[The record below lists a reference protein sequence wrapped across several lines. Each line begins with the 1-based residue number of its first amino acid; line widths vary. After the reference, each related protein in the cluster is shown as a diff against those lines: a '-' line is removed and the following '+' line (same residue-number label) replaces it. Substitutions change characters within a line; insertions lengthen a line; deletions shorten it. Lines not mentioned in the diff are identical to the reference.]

1 MERLIYEGRFL
12 VNTVGGIMR
21 QDDLRVMYGRV
32 NWEKMFREADYHKIA
47 NIIYLASLGNGD
59 KIPERWRERFFERY
73 QKALRFGDVYRE
85 AQQEILM
92 MMEMMNLPCSVISS
106 CAVRELYPVPEM
118 SACGLLKLLVD
129 EKSYV
134 LAKGYMVDLG
144 YETDYSYKGYGEHMK
159 NSAGFD
165 MEIYYKLP
173 LRTRLYDKNM
183 KLMLETAPFWGRYK
197 YVRGFSLENQ
207 FVYMLASAAYAYVTD
222 ALLIRNV
229 LDLYVFHRMW
239 KEKMNIES
247 IEKRMEGFRV
257 DELGKK
263 ILQIAYMWFGSKGE
277 KASDGLPEDIKV
289 YDILENRILSRGVL
303 NNETDQQALKLER
316 LVQREINR
324 EQFRE
329 KRAAFTEKWRKRR
342 KNIGR
347 MLRWV
352 FPEYKYMC
360 VIYPILE
367 DFSILLPICWIW
379 RGIRQLK
386 GLLISNLFKKKKPD

>member
-21 QDDLRVMYGRV
+21 QDDLREMYGRV

-47 NIIYLASLGNGD
+47 NIIYLASLGKGD
-59 KIPERWRERFFERY
+59 EIPERWRERFFERY

-92 MMEMMNLPCSVISS
+92 MMEMMNLPCFVISS

-342 KNIGR
+342 KNTGR

-386 GLLISNLFKKKKPD
+386 GLLISNLFKKKPD

>member
-21 QDDLRVMYGRV
+21 QDDLREMYGRV

-92 MMEMMNLPCSVISS
+92 MMEMMNLPCFVISS
-106 CAVRELYPVPEM
+106 CAIRELYPVPEM
-118 SACGLLKLLVD
+118 AACGLLKLLVD

-386 GLLISNLFKKKKPD
+386 GLLISNLFKKKPD

>member
-21 QDDLRVMYGRV
+21 QDDLREMYGRV

-47 NIIYLASLGNGD
+47 NIIYLASLGKGD
-59 KIPERWRERFFERY
+59 EIPERWRERFFERY
-73 QKALRFGDVYRE
+73 QTALRVGDVYRE

-92 MMEMMNLPCSVISS
+92 MMEMMNLPCFVISS
-106 CAVRELYPVPEM
+106 CAIRELYPVPEM
-118 SACGLLKLLVD
+118 AACGLLKLLVD

-159 NSAGFD
+159 NAAGFD

-207 FVYMLASAAYAYVTD
+207 FMYMLASAAYAYVTD

-386 GLLISNLFKKKKPD
+386 GLLISNLFKKKPD

>member
-92 MMEMMNLPCSVISS
+92 MMEMMNLPCFVISS

-263 ILQIAYMWFGSKGE
+263 ILHIAYMWFGSKGE

-342 KNIGR
+342 KNTGR

-386 GLLISNLFKKKKPD
+386 GLLISNLFKKKPD

>member
-21 QDDLRVMYGRV
+21 QDDLREMYGRV

-92 MMEMMNLPCSVISS
+92 MMEMMNLPCFVISS
-106 CAVRELYPVPEM
+106 CAIRELYPVPEM
-118 SACGLLKLLVD
+118 AACGLLKLLVD

-159 NSAGFD
+159 NAAGFD

>member
-21 QDDLRVMYGRV
+21 QDDLREMYGRV

-47 NIIYLASLGNGD
+47 NIIYLASLGKGD
-59 KIPERWRERFFERY
+59 EIPERWRERFFERY

-92 MMEMMNLPCSVISS
+92 MMEMMNLPCFVISS
-106 CAVRELYPVPEM
+106 CAIRELYPVPEM
-118 SACGLLKLLVD
+118 AACGLLKLLVD

-159 NSAGFD
+159 NAAGFD

-207 FVYMLASAAYAYVTD
+207 FMYMLASAAYAYVTD

-329 KRAAFTEKWRKRR
+329 KRIAFIDEWRKRR

>member
-92 MMEMMNLPCSVISS
+92 MMEMMNLPCFVISS

-263 ILQIAYMWFGSKGE
+263 ILHIAYMWFGSKGE

-342 KNIGR
+342 KNTGR

>member
-1 MERLIYEGRFL
+1 
-12 VNTVGGIMR
+12 MR
-21 QDDLRVMYGRV
+21 QDDLREMYGRV

-92 MMEMMNLPCSVISS
+92 MMEMMNLPCFVISS

-263 ILQIAYMWFGSKGE
+263 ILHIAYMWFGSKGE

-342 KNIGR
+342 KNTGR

>member
-21 QDDLRVMYGRV
+21 QDDLREMYGRV

-47 NIIYLASLGNGD
+47 NIIYLASLGKGD
-59 KIPERWRERFFERY
+59 EIPERWRERFFERY

-92 MMEMMNLPCSVISS
+92 MMEMMNLPCFVISS

-386 GLLISNLFKKKKPD
+386 GLLISNLFKKKPD

>member
-1 MERLIYEGRFL
+1 
-12 VNTVGGIMR
+12 
-21 QDDLRVMYGRV
+21 MYGRV

-59 KIPERWRERFFERY
+59 KIPDRWRKRFFERY
-73 QKALRFGDVYRE
+73 QRALVFGDVYRE
-85 AQQEILM
+85 AQQEVLM
-92 MMEMMNLPCSVISS
+92 MMEMMNLPCFVISS
-106 CAVRELYPVPEM
+106 CAIRELYPVPEM
-118 SACGLLKLLVD
+118 AACGLLKILVD

-159 NSAGFD
+159 NAAGFD

-173 LRTRLYDKNM
+173 FHTRLYDKNM
-183 KLMLETAPFWGRYK
+183 KLMLETVPFWGRYK

-222 ALLIRNV
+222 SLLIRDV
-229 LDLYVFHRMW
+229 LDLYVFHRTW
-239 KEKMNIES
+239 KEKMNEES

-263 ILQIAYMWFGSKGE
+263 ILQIAYMWFGSKDE
-277 KASDGLPEDIKV
+277 KVSDGLPEDIKV
-289 YDILENRILSRGVL
+289 YDILENRVLSRGLL
-303 NNETDQQALKLER
+303 NKETDQQALKLER

-329 KRAAFTEKWRKRR
+329 RRAAFTEKWRKRQ
-342 KNIGR
+342 KDIGR
-347 MLRWV
+347 ILRWV

-367 DFSILLPICWIW
+367 YFSILLPICWIW

>member
-59 KIPERWRERFFERY
+59 KIPERLRERFFERY

-92 MMEMMNLPCSVISS
+92 MMEMMNLPCFVISS

-183 KLMLETAPFWGRYK
+183 KLMLETASFWGRYK

-263 ILQIAYMWFGSKGE
+263 ILHIAYMWFGSKGE

-342 KNIGR
+342 KNTGR

>member
-47 NIIYLASLGNGD
+47 NIIYLASLGKGD
-59 KIPERWRERFFERY
+59 EIPERWRERFFERY

-92 MMEMMNLPCSVISS
+92 MMEMMNLPCFVISS

-159 NSAGFD
+159 NAAGFD

-342 KNIGR
+342 KHTGR

>member
-21 QDDLRVMYGRV
+21 QDDLREMYGRV

-47 NIIYLASLGNGD
+47 NIIYLASLGKGD
-59 KIPERWRERFFERY
+59 EIPERWRERFFERY

-92 MMEMMNLPCSVISS
+92 MMEMMNLPCFVISS

-159 NSAGFD
+159 NAAGFD

-263 ILQIAYMWFGSKGE
+263 ILHIAYMWFGSKGE

-342 KNIGR
+342 KNTGR

>member
-21 QDDLRVMYGRV
+21 QDDLREMYGRV

-47 NIIYLASLGNGD
+47 NIIYLASLGKGD
-59 KIPERWRERFFERY
+59 EIPERWRERFFERY

-92 MMEMMNLPCSVISS
+92 MMEMMNLPCFVISS
-106 CAVRELYPVPEM
+106 CAIRELYPVPEM
-118 SACGLLKLLVD
+118 AACGLLKLLVD

-159 NSAGFD
+159 NAAGFD

-342 KNIGR
+342 KNTGR

-360 VIYPILE
+360 VIYPVLE
-367 DFSILLPICWIW
+367 DFPILLPICWIW

-386 GLLISNLFKKKKPD
+386 GLLISNLFKKKPD

>member
-21 QDDLRVMYGRV
+21 QDDLREMYGRV

-47 NIIYLASLGNGD
+47 NIIYLASLGKGD
-59 KIPERWRERFFERY
+59 EIPERWRERFFERY

-92 MMEMMNLPCSVISS
+92 MMEMMNLPCFVISS
-106 CAVRELYPVPEM
+106 CAIRELYPVPEM
-118 SACGLLKLLVD
+118 AACGLLKLLVD

-159 NSAGFD
+159 NAAGFD

-352 FPEYKYMC
+352 FPEHKYMC
-360 VIYPILE
+360 VIYPVLE
-367 DFSILLPICWIW
+367 DFPILLPICWIW

-386 GLLISNLFKKKKPD
+386 GLLISNLFKKKPD

>member
-12 VNTVGGIMR
+12 VNTVGGILR
-21 QDDLRVMYGRV
+21 QDDLRVMYSRV

-73 QKALRFGDVYRE
+73 QKALGFGDVCRE
-85 AQQEILM
+85 AQQEVLM
-92 MMEMMNLPCSVISS
+92 MMEMMNLPCFVISS
-106 CAVRELYPVPEM
+106 CAIRELYPVPEM
-118 SACGLLKLLVD
+118 AACGLLKLLVD

-144 YETDYSYKGYGEHMK
+144 YETDYYYKGYGEHMK
-159 NSAGFD
+159 NAAGFD

-263 ILQIAYMWFGSKGE
+263 ILHIAYMWFGSKGE

-342 KNIGR
+342 KNTGR

-386 GLLISNLFKKKKPD
+386 GLIISNMFKKKPD

>member
-92 MMEMMNLPCSVISS
+92 MMEMMNLPCFVISS
-106 CAVRELYPVPEM
+106 CAIRELYPVPEM
-118 SACGLLKLLVD
+118 AACGLLKLLVD

-263 ILQIAYMWFGSKGE
+263 ILHIAYMWFGSKGE

-342 KNIGR
+342 KNTGR

>member
-21 QDDLRVMYGRV
+21 QDDLREMYGRV

-47 NIIYLASLGNGD
+47 NIIYLASLGKGD
-59 KIPERWRERFFERY
+59 EIPERWRERFFERY

-92 MMEMMNLPCSVISS
+92 MMEMMNLPCFVISS
-106 CAVRELYPVPEM
+106 CAIRELYPVPEM
-118 SACGLLKLLVD
+118 AACGLLKLLVD

-159 NSAGFD
+159 NAAGFD

-342 KNIGR
+342 KNTGR

-386 GLLISNLFKKKKPD
+386 GLLISNLFKKKPD

>member
-21 QDDLRVMYGRV
+21 QDDLREMYGRV

-92 MMEMMNLPCSVISS
+92 MMEMMNLPCFVISS

-263 ILQIAYMWFGSKGE
+263 ILHIAYMWFGSKGE

-342 KNIGR
+342 KNTGR

>member
-92 MMEMMNLPCSVISS
+92 MMEMMNLPCFVISS
-106 CAVRELYPVPEM
+106 CVVRELYPVPEM

-159 NSAGFD
+159 NAAGFD

-342 KNIGR
+342 KHTGR

>member
-21 QDDLRVMYGRV
+21 QDDLREMYGRV

-47 NIIYLASLGNGD
+47 NIIYLASLGKGD
-59 KIPERWRERFFERY
+59 EIPEWWRERFFERY

-92 MMEMMNLPCSVISS
+92 MMEMMNLPCFVISS
-106 CAVRELYPVPEM
+106 CAIRELYPVPEM
-118 SACGLLKLLVD
+118 AACGLLKLLVD

-159 NSAGFD
+159 NAAGFD

>member
-21 QDDLRVMYGRV
+21 QDDLREMYGRV

-47 NIIYLASLGNGD
+47 NIIYLASLGKGD
-59 KIPERWRERFFERY
+59 EIPERWRERFFERY

-92 MMEMMNLPCSVISS
+92 MMEMMNLPCFVISS
-106 CAVRELYPVPEM
+106 YAIRELYPVPEM
-118 SACGLLKLLVD
+118 AACGLLKLLVD

>member
-92 MMEMMNLPCSVISS
+92 MMEMMNLPCFVISS

-183 KLMLETAPFWGRYK
+183 KLMLETASFWGRYK

-263 ILQIAYMWFGSKGE
+263 ILHIAYMWFGSKGE

-342 KNIGR
+342 KNTGR

>member
-21 QDDLRVMYGRV
+21 QDDLREMYGRV

-47 NIIYLASLGNGD
+47 NIIYLASLGKGD
-59 KIPERWRERFFERY
+59 EIPERWRERFFERY

-92 MMEMMNLPCSVISS
+92 MMEMMNLPCFVISS
-106 CAVRELYPVPEM
+106 CAIRELYPVPEM
-118 SACGLLKLLVD
+118 AACGLLKLLVD

-159 NSAGFD
+159 NAAGFD

-263 ILQIAYMWFGSKGE
+263 ILHIAYMWFGSKGE

-386 GLLISNLFKKKKPD
+386 GLLISNLFKKKPD

>member
-92 MMEMMNLPCSVISS
+92 MMEMMNLPCFVISS

-144 YETDYSYKGYGEHMK
+144 YETDYYYKGYGEHMK

-263 ILQIAYMWFGSKGE
+263 ILHIAYMWFGSKGE

-342 KNIGR
+342 KNTGR

>member
-92 MMEMMNLPCSVISS
+92 MMEMMNLPCFVISS

-159 NSAGFD
+159 NSVGFD

-263 ILQIAYMWFGSKGE
+263 ILHIAYMWFGSKGE

-342 KNIGR
+342 KNTGR

>member
-92 MMEMMNLPCSVISS
+92 MMEMMNLPCFVISS

-118 SACGLLKLLVD
+118 SACGLLKL
-129 EKSYV
+129 

-159 NSAGFD
+159 NAAGFD

-263 ILQIAYMWFGSKGE
+263 ILHIAYMWFGSKGE

-342 KNIGR
+342 KNTGR

>member
-21 QDDLRVMYGRV
+21 QDDLREMYGRV

-47 NIIYLASLGNGD
+47 NIIYLASLGKGD
-59 KIPERWRERFFERY
+59 EIPERWRERFFERY

-92 MMEMMNLPCSVISS
+92 MMEMMNLPCFVISS
-106 CAVRELYPVPEM
+106 CAIRELYPVPEM
-118 SACGLLKLLVD
+118 AACGLLKLLVD

-159 NSAGFD
+159 NAAGFD

-342 KNIGR
+342 KNTGR

>member
-92 MMEMMNLPCSVISS
+92 MMEMMNLPCFVISS

-118 SACGLLKLLVD
+118 SACGLLKLLVY

-342 KNIGR
+342 KNTGR

-386 GLLISNLFKKKKPD
+386 GLLISNLFKKKPD

>member
-21 QDDLRVMYGRV
+21 QDDLREMYGRV

-59 KIPERWRERFFERY
+59 KIPEWWRERFFERY

-92 MMEMMNLPCSVISS
+92 MMEMMNLPCFVISS
-106 CAVRELYPVPEM
+106 CAIRELYPVPEM
-118 SACGLLKLLVD
+118 AACGLLKLLVD

-159 NSAGFD
+159 NAAGFD

>member
-21 QDDLRVMYGRV
+21 QDDLREMYGRV

-47 NIIYLASLGNGD
+47 NIIYLASLGKGD
-59 KIPERWRERFFERY
+59 EIPERWRERFFERY

-92 MMEMMNLPCSVISS
+92 MMEMMNLPCFVISS

-118 SACGLLKLLVD
+118 AACGLLKLLVD

-159 NSAGFD
+159 NAAGFD

-342 KNIGR
+342 KNTGR

>member
-21 QDDLRVMYGRV
+21 QDDLREMYGRV

-92 MMEMMNLPCSVISS
+92 MMEMMNLPCFVISS

-342 KNIGR
+342 KNTGR

>member
-21 QDDLRVMYGRV
+21 QDDLREMYGRV

-92 MMEMMNLPCSVISS
+92 MMEMMNLPCFVISS
-106 CAVRELYPVPEM
+106 CAIRELYPVPEM
-118 SACGLLKLLVD
+118 AACGLLKLLVD

-159 NSAGFD
+159 NAAGFD

-386 GLLISNLFKKKKPD
+386 GLLISNLFKKKPD

>member
-1 MERLIYEGRFL
+1 
-12 VNTVGGIMR
+12 
-21 QDDLRVMYGRV
+21 
-32 NWEKMFREADYHKIA
+32 
-47 NIIYLASLGNGD
+47 
-59 KIPERWRERFFERY
+59 
-73 QKALRFGDVYRE
+73 VYRE

-92 MMEMMNLPCSVISS
+92 MMEMMNLPCFVISS
-106 CAVRELYPVPEM
+106 CAIRELYPVPEM
-118 SACGLLKLLVD
+118 AACGLLKLLVD

-144 YETDYSYKGYGEHMK
+144 YETDYYYKGYGEHMK
-159 NSAGFD
+159 NAAGFD

-207 FVYMLASAAYAYVTD
+207 FVFMLARAAYAYAAD
-222 ALLIRNV
+222 ELLIRDV
-229 LDLYVFHRMW
+229 LDLYVFHRTW
-239 KEKMNIES
+239 REKMNEES

-289 YDILENRILSRGVL
+289 YDILENRVLSRGLL
-303 NNETDQQALKLER
+303 NKETDQQALKLER

-324 EQFRE
+324 EQSRE
-329 KRAAFTEKWRKRR
+329 KRAAFTEKWRNRR

-347 MLRWV
+347 ILRWV

-386 GLLISNLFKKKKPD
+386 GLIISNMFKKKPD

>member
-21 QDDLRVMYGRV
+21 QDDLREMYGRV

-92 MMEMMNLPCSVISS
+92 MMEMMNLPCFVISS

>member
-92 MMEMMNLPCSVISS
+92 MMEMMNLPCFVISS

-159 NSAGFD
+159 NAAGFD

-263 ILQIAYMWFGSKGE
+263 ILHIAYMWFGSKGE

-342 KNIGR
+342 KNTGR

-386 GLLISNLFKKKKPD
+386 GLLISNLFKKKRV

>member
-21 QDDLRVMYGRV
+21 QDDLREMYGRV

-47 NIIYLASLGNGD
+47 NIIYLASLGKGD
-59 KIPERWRERFFERY
+59 EIPERWRERFFERY

-92 MMEMMNLPCSVISS
+92 MMEMMNLPCFVISS

-159 NSAGFD
+159 NAAGFD

-183 KLMLETAPFWGRYK
+183 KLMLETASFWGRYK

-342 KNIGR
+342 KNTGR

-367 DFSILLPICWIW
+367 DFSILLPIFWIW

-386 GLLISNLFKKKKPD
+386 GLLISNLFKKKPD

>member
-92 MMEMMNLPCSVISS
+92 MMEMMNLPCFVISS

-263 ILQIAYMWFGSKGE
+263 ILHIAYMWFGSKGE

-289 YDILENRILSRGVL
+289 YDILENRVLSRGLL
-303 NNETDQQALKLER
+303 NKETDQQALKLER

-342 KNIGR
+342 KNTGR

-386 GLLISNLFKKKKPD
+386 GLIISNMFKKKPD